1 MGRKKTKIALLATVT
16 AFWPTFASPQQG
28 GAGAS
33 GGLQVDIGVSTTLRV
48 DDNFELE
55 PVSSGTSTISDTTL
69 SYGLTS
75 KNSAHD
81 FSLLGTGVLRFAD
94 IPGRSVSGFEDPN
107 LRLRY
112 VADSSNSRL
121 ALTGRYRNVDRE
133 FLDPF
138 QVEQEEQQLG
148 TDLADGGTLE
158 EINAGLRYEVGLTA
172 PLGFVFDTSYADQDY
187 SNVTSSQLF
196 DNSTEKVKAT
206 VLMRVNPVT
215 TLNASAGTDT
225 YNADDLVQTDRTTT
239 DYSIGVTREVN
250 PVLTLDASLGNTD
263 VETDTLSG
271 TNTTSGF
278 VGSLALTKTLDDGS
292 VFGSLSSDIDQNGE
306 RTVLSFGRDLQMSN
320 GSLRA
325 VIGFTTADVGG
336 SDIIGSLAY
345 SKQLPD
351 GTITL
356 SLARDAVT
364 NNLNQEVVDTR
375 FTAAYRHDL
384 NNTSRLGIVFNW
396 GETHDTGATGAQTI
410 RTSNI
415 TASYDRDITSD
426 WTMSSGV
433 TLRQRYESGV
443 GNADSTALFLTL
455 GRNFS
460 YRP

>member
-33 GGLQVDIGVSTTLRV
+33 GGLQVDIGVKSTLRV
-48 DDNFELE
+48 DDNFELT
-55 PVSSGTSTISDTTL
+55 PVSPGTSTISDTAL
-69 SYGLTS
+69 SFGLTS
-75 KNSAHD
+75 KTSAHD
-81 FSLLGTGVLRFAD
+81 LSVLGTGVLRFAD

-112 VADSSNSRL
+112 VADSLNSRL
-121 ALTGRYRNVDRE
+121 TVTGRYRNVDRE

-138 QVEQEEQQLG
+138 QVEQEEQQFG
-148 TDLADGGTLE
+148 ADLADGGTLE
-158 EINAGLRYEVGLTA
+158 EINARLKYEVGLTA
-172 PLGFVFDTSYADQDY
+172 PLGFVFDTSYDDQNY
-187 SNVTSSQLF
+187 SNVTSPQLF
-196 DNSTEKVKAT
+196 DDSTERAKAT
-206 VLMRVNPVT
+206 VLMRINPIT
-215 TLNASAGTDT
+215 TLNASAGIKN
-225 YNADDLVQTDRTTT
+225 YNADDLPQTDRTTT
-239 DYSIGVTREVN
+239 DYAIGVTREMN

-271 TNTTSGF
+271 TNTTSGL
-278 VGSLALTKTLDDGS
+278 VGSFTLTKTLDDGS
-292 VFGSLSSDIDQNGE
+292 VFGSLVSDIDQNGE
-306 RTVLSFGRDLQMSN
+306 RTVLSFGRDLQMPTGN
-320 GSLRA
+320 LRA

-345 SKQLPD
+345 SKQLSD

-356 SLARDAVT
+356 SLNRDAVT
-364 NNLNQEVVDTR
+364 NDLNQEVVDTR

-396 GETHDTGATGAQTI
+396 GETQDTGATGAQTI
-410 RTSNI
+410 RTSRL
-415 TASYDRDITSD
+415 TASYDRDLTSD

-433 TLRQRYESGV
+433 TLRQRYETGV